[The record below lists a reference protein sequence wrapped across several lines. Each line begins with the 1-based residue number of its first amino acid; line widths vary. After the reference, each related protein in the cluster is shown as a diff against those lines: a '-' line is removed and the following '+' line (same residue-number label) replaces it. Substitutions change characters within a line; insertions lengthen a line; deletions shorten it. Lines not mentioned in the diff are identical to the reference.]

1 MVVLFRLRQLFQRVQ
16 AFFLVER
23 HGEQNGFHGVVV
35 ALIGGRLG
43 VAADA
48 VETDVAWETPATGG
62 SRETRRRCPSACWND
77 APAAASRTS
86 SSKYKSGSA
95 VTISASA
102 EKFRSSRGRRAS
114 SSVN

>member
-1 MVVLFRLRQLFQRVQ
+1 MAVLFRLRQLFQRVQ

-48 VETDVAWETPATGG
+48 VEQAVEVFLILAAQ
-62 SRETRRRCPSACWND
+62 R
-77 APAAASRTS
+77 AAASSISWRNVGTVRPIGDLLCRR
-86 SSKYKSGSA
+86 KRQA
-95 VTISASA
+95 VLFTGESQ
-102 EKFRSSRGRRAS
+102 
-114 SSVN
+114 